1 MGDRG
6 VARFRETSQFAK
18 AGVSVKS
25 NTPSEIKD
33 LMLEML
39 DRLESKWSS
48 RPEDDELQRKFW
60 EKYSE
65 IIGPDRENFHGE
77 IWSKYG
83 AQFLRDNQDWIL

>member
-1 MGDRG
+1 
-6 VARFRETSQFAK
+6 
-18 AGVSVKS
+18 
-25 NTPSEIKD
+25 
-33 LMLEML
+33 ML

-48 RPEDDELQRKFW
+48 QPEDDELQSKFW
-60 EKYSE
+60 VKYAE

>member
-1 MGDRG
+1 
-6 VARFRETSQFAK
+6 
-18 AGVSVKS
+18 
-25 NTPSEIKD
+25 
-33 LMLEML
+33 MLEML
-39 DRLESKWSS
+39 DRIDSKWLS